1 MKTELEE
8 VHGDG
13 GRLWTP
19 VVFPSYNAHQRPIL
33 VGGDE
38 LVMAELLDIS
48 AWSEEVGDDEI
59 EHGELRPDSGKMDS
73 IRSILGFPARS
84 RWLGGRGQV
93 AAQPRPPHARV
104 PVPRSSSSSQ
114 LRNARPQRTH
124 GLVRS
129 FQNQRSTKLRTV
141 SLTRSCF

>member
-1 MKTELEE
+1 MEETINKAELVDTKTELEE

-13 GRLWTP
+13 GRLWMP

-33 VGGDE
+33 VGEVE

-73 IRSILGFPARS
+73 IRPILGFPARS
-84 RWLGGRGQV
+84 RWRGGRGQV
-93 AAQPRPPHARV
+93 VAQPRPPRARI
-104 PVPRSSSSSQ
+104 PVPRSS
-114 LRNARPQRTH
+114 
-124 GLVRS
+124 
-129 FQNQRSTKLRTV
+129 
-141 SLTRSCF
+141 